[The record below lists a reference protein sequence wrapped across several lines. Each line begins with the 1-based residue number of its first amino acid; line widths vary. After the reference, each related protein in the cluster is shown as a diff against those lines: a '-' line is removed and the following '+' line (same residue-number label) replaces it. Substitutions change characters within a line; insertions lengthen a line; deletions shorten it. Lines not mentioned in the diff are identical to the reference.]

1 MALAA
6 VAAAEY
12 GYGKQTVDY
21 SHVPYYNFD
30 WESQGEGKGYGDSYG
45 SDSYGEVLRY
55 GQKETRSKDDTQT
68 NWWTELPGK
77 SHIKRDDQIH
87 AIWTTVDSAFWNPF
101 SPTTAST
108 YQPAK

>member
-30 WESQGEGKGYGDSYG
+30 WKSLGEGKGYGYG
-45 SDSYGEVLRY
+45 KDDSYGEVLNY
-55 GQKETRSKDDTQT
+55 GQEEKRSKDDTET
-68 NWWTELPGK
+68 KWWTELPGK
-77 SHIKRDDQIH
+77 SHIKRDDIIH
-87 AIWTTVDSAFWNPF
+87 AQQHVS
-101 SPTTAST
+101 
-108 YQPAK
+108 YAKGGDYKSNDYKKDDYKKY